1 MPDWQVDIKI
11 KKTFKRY
18 LNRADLLHTI
28 KHVLTSQKAFYHL
41 EVSLLITNDEDVH
54 RLNKH
59 YRKIN
64 RTTDVLAFALKE
76 EKKAEENNS
85 SSPPAFI
92 TPEDGIYRL
101 GEVIISFP
109 QALRQAEEINH
120 PIEDEITRL
129 IVHGFLHLF
138 GYDDTWTANRRRMK
152 AREKRIILKLAE
164 LKNNPE
170 HSKQGISSVS
180 YAPSNIITGAFR
192 ML

>member
-1 MPDWQVDIKI
+1 MPEWQVDIKI
-11 KKTFKRY
+11 KRTYKRY
-18 LNRADLLHTI
+18 LDRADLLRTI
-28 KHVLTSQKAFYHL
+28 KHVLTSQKAFYQL
-41 EVSLLITNDEDVH
+41 EVGLLITNDEDVH
-54 RLNKH
+54 RLNKR

-85 SSPPAFI
+85 ASPPIFI

-138 GYDDTWTANRRRMK
+138 GYDDIEATDRRRMK

-164 LKNNPE
+164 LKNNPGN
-170 HSKQGISSVS
+170 S
-180 YAPSNIITGAFR
+180 
-192 ML
+192 